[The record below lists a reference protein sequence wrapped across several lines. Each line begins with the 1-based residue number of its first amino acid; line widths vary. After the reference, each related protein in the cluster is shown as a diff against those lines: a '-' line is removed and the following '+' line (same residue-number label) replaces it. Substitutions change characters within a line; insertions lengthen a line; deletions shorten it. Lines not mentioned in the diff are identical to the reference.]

1 MYPPSIHSPSIQL
14 DSESLMQ
21 PKNST
26 FNDRQAASLAAKKA
40 LLEKFKP
47 KPTVQA
53 DVLIDHEAERLARI
67 EEVRAQRQAEKE
79 AKQKAREEAAAAAE
93 QARLDALAEAE
104 RQRVEAEHMSDAQKR
119 AERKARKKEV
129 KEAAKAKKEQRSAT
143 KPSGPREERVVDP
156 YEEHRR
162 YIASLERGRERR
174 RA

>member
-1 MYPPSIHSPSIQL
+1 
-14 DSESLMQ
+14 MQ

-26 FNDRQAASLAAKKA
+26 FSDRQAASLAAKKA

-47 KPTVQA
+47 KPMVQA
-53 DVLIDHEAERLARI
+53 EAPINHEEERLRRLEA
-67 EEVRAQRQAEKE
+67 VRAQRQEEKE
-79 AKQKAREEAAAAAE
+79 ARQRAREEAEAAAE
-93 QARLDALAEAE
+93 RARIEAAEAAE
-104 RQRVEAEHMSDAQKR
+104 RARIEAEHMSDAQKR

-129 KEAAKAKKEQRSAT
+129 KEMAKLKKEVRASTRPA
-143 KPSGPREERVVDP
+143 GPREERVVDP

>member
-1 MYPPSIHSPSIQL
+1 
-14 DSESLMQ
+14 MQ

-47 KPTVQA
+47 KPMVQA
-53 DVLIDHEAERLARI
+53 ETPIDHEAERLARI
-67 EEVRAQRQAEKE
+67 EELRAQRQQEKE
-79 AKQKAREEAAAAAE
+79 ERQRAREEAAAAAE
-93 QARLDALAEAE
+93 AARLEALAAAE
-104 RQRVEAEHMSDAQKR
+104 RAKLEAEHLSDAQKR

-129 KEAAKAKKEQRSAT
+129 KEAAKAKKEVRAVT

-162 YIASLERGRERR
+162 YIASLERGRERK